1 MDWKVSEISGSSL
14 RAASEGRSVSHKN
27 DDSRSRSIL
36 VPELFATQAATTP
49 NAPAVIAANEVLT
62 YGELSARANRIGRF
76 LNSHGVRPDNLVAV
90 CMERSTSMVAANL
103 GALMAGAAY
112 LPLDSSYPNERLDFM
127 LNDAKPL
134 VLLTQRH
141 LAKRLP
147 IGAWR
152 TVILDADPAEI
163 AKQSGERFD
172 TGVQESNLAYV
183 IYTSGSTGL
192 PKGVEVTHGNLSN
205 LVRWHQDAF
214 KVQASDCAMQ
224 FSSPGFD
231 AAVWEIWPYLTA
243 GACVHVV
250 DDAARSDA
258 AALRGWMIN
267 QHISIGF
274 VPTPLAERMI
284 ALDWPNDAALRV
296 LLTGADTLHKYPPA
310 GLPFTLVNNYGPTE
324 CAVVASSAPV
334 PANEDA
340 ETQPTTL
347 PAIGRPISNSDIY
360 ICSEKMERLATG
372 EIGEIYVG
380 GANVARGYL
389 NRPELTRER
398 FVANPF
404 SSDTNARLYR
414 TGDLGRYLPDGQI
427 AFLGRIDDQIKIRGF
442 RVEPNEIVSSLN
454 EHSAVLNSAI
464 NARSDSAGDK
474 YLVGY
479 VVFTSDAQATATE
492 LQDFLLQR
500 LPAHMIPS
508 VFVYLE
514 SLPLT
519 SSGKVDRNSLPAPDS
534 NNTLVDA
541 IRSAP
546 QTFIECGVAGILAK
560 LLNAEEI
567 GLNDN
572 FFLLGGHSLLA
583 AQIIGSIRETFSVE
597 FPLRTIFDSP
607 TVAELS
613 DQIEKAL
620 AEKVEAMS
628 PEEVRRALAA
638 SQG

>member
-1 MDWKVSEISGSSL
+1 MEKFSEKSRSSL
-14 RAASEGRSVSHKN
+14 QGAGEGRLVSHKA
-27 DDSRSRSIL
+27 DDPRSRSIL
-36 VPELFATQAATTP
+36 VPELFATQATATP
-49 NAPAVIAANEVLT
+49 KEPAVIAANEVLT

-76 LNSHGVRPDNLVAV
+76 LNSQGVGPDNLVAV
-90 CMERSTSMVAANL
+90 CMDRSGSMIAANL
-103 GALMAGAAY
+103 GALVAGAAY

-127 LNDAKPL
+127 LNDAKPA

-152 TVILDADPAEI
+152 TAILDADPAEI
-163 AKQSGERFD
+163 AKQSDRRFD
-172 TGVQESNLAYV
+172 NGAQESNLAYV

-192 PKGVEVTHGNLSN
+192 PKGVEVTHGNLLN

-214 KVQASDCAMQ
+214 KVQASDHAMQ

-243 GACVHVV
+243 GSCIHVV
-250 DDAARSDA
+250 DDATRSDA

-267 QHISIGF
+267 ERISIGF

-284 ALDWPNDAALRV
+284 ALNWPNDAALRV
-296 LLTGADTLHKYPPA
+296 LLTGADTLHKYPPVR
-310 GLPFTLVNNYGPTE
+310 LPFTLVNNYGPTE
-324 CAVVASSAPV
+324 CAVVASSGVVPV
-334 PANEDA
+334 NEDV
-340 ETQPTTL
+340 ETQPGTL
-347 PAIGRPISNSDIY
+347 PTIGRAISNSEIH
-360 ICSEKMERLATG
+360 ICNDEMERVPSG
-372 EIGEIYVG
+372 EIGELYVG

-389 NRPELTRER
+389 NRPELTQER
-398 FVANPF
+398 FIANPF
-404 SSDTNARLYR
+404 SSDTDARLYK

-427 AFLGRIDDQIKIRGF
+427 AFLGRVDDQIKIRGF
-442 RVEPNEIVSSLN
+442 RVEPNEIVSSLT
-454 EHSAVLNSAI
+454 EHSAVLNSAVST
-464 NARSDSAGDK
+464 RSDSAGDK

-479 VVFTSDAQATATE
+479 VVFSPDAQATAAD
-492 LQDFLLQR
+492 LQDFLRQR
-500 LPAHMIPS
+500 LPAHMVPS
-508 VFVYLE
+508 VFVQLE

-519 SSGKVDRNSLPAPDS
+519 SSGKVDRNRLPAPDS
-534 NNTLVDA
+534 DNTLVDA
-541 IRSAP
+541 ARTAP
-546 QTFIECGVAGILAK
+546 QTFIERGVSGILSK
-560 LLNAEEI
+560 LLDVNEI
-567 GLNDN
+567 GVNDN

-583 AQIIGSIRETFSVE
+583 AQLIGSIREAFGVE

-620 AEKVEAMS
+620 AAKVEAMS